1 MKNLLNLVFFFISVS
16 ILGQENI
23 KPNLIP
29 EKIVTN
35 EYHGIKI
42 EDPYQYLENLENPK
56 VVDWMKEN
64 ANYARNVLDEIPGRK
79 EFLDKIYEY
88 DSRVA
93 DRVFNSNVTSD
104 GRYFYLKTRPEDE
117 NGKLYTRKSYDESEK
132 IVFDPD
138 LYKSEENLN
147 YTISSYMPNHQG
159 NLIALFLSPNG
170 SENAEI
176 IIIDLEGKIFPEM
189 IDRSADWATGWLPDD
204 KSFFYTRYNS
214 GDIKDKNRQL
224 NMKSYLHIINT
235 SEKEDIEVFS
245 SKLNPELKIQPE
257 EAAIPFYDKVS
268 NKYFGGVFTVD
279 KRIKLY
285 MAKDDKLTT
294 PFKWDILTTQED
306 NITDFKVDSESIY
319 YLSFSSAPNFKI
331 LMAPLSNPGVS
342 NAKTIVNEYN
352 DQIITSMTTTSDG
365 LYFTTMK
372 NGIEAKVYF
381 LAKGS
386 EKPKLIDTPFAAGNI
401 SISTI
406 DSDSGAIWMNI
417 SGWTSPNKRYLYN
430 LNNDSFTKQPLST
443 EVDYPELKGL
453 MVKEVLVASHD
464 GVKVPVSII
473 YGDQIKMDG
482 KNPALIYGYGSYGN
496 SISPFFSP
504 LLLNFV
510 SYGGVFVI
518 PHVRGG
524 GELGD
529 SWHKAGQ
536 KLNKPNTWKDAIA
549 TAEYLISEKYTSSD
563 KLSIWGGSAG
573 GIFVG
578 RSITERPDL
587 FAAAIPQVGAMN
599 TVRMEESPN
608 GPVNAP
614 EFGTVKDP
622 EEFKGLFEMDSYL
635 HVKKGVKYPAVL
647 VTAGMNDP
655 RVIAWQPGKFAARM
669 QASTSSDK
677 PVLFLTDF
685 EAGHGIGDNK
695 STSFNSLA
703 DTFSFALWQSGHPKF
718 QPNKKILK

>member
-1 MKNLLNLVFFFISVS
+1 
-16 ILGQENI
+16 
-23 KPNLIP
+23 
-29 EKIVTN
+29 
-35 EYHGIKI
+35 
-42 EDPYQYLENLENPK
+42 
-56 VVDWMKEN
+56 
-64 ANYARNVLDEIPGRK
+64 
-79 EFLDKIYEY
+79 
-88 DSRVA
+88 
-93 DRVFNSNVTSD
+93 
-104 GRYFYLKTRPEDE
+104 
-117 NGKLYTRKSYDESEK
+117 
-132 IVFDPD
+132 
-138 LYKSEENLN
+138 
-147 YTISSYMPNHQG
+147 
-159 NLIALFLSPNG
+159 
-170 SENAEI
+170 
-176 IIIDLEGKIFPEM
+176 
-189 IDRSADWATGWLPDD
+189 
-204 KSFFYTRYNS
+204 
-214 GDIKDKNRQL
+214 
-224 NMKSYLHIINT
+224 
-235 SEKEDIEVFS
+235 
-245 SKLNPELKIQPE
+245 
-257 EAAIPFYDKVS
+257 
-268 NKYFGGVFTVD
+268 
-279 KRIKLY
+279 
-285 MAKDDKLTT
+285 MAKDDKFTT

-306 NITDFKVDSESIY
+306 NITDFQVDSESIY

-331 LMAPLSNPGVS
+331 LRAPLSNPGAS

-352 DQIITSMTTTSDG
+352 DQIITNMTTTSDG

-406 DSDSGAIWMNI
+406 DSNSSSIWMNI
-417 SGWTSPNKRYLYN
+417 SGWTSPKKRYLYN

-482 KNPALIYGYGSYGN
+482 ENPALIYGYGSYGN

-587 FAAAIPQVGAMN
+587 FAAAIPQVGVMN
-599 TVRMEESPN
+599 AVRMEESPN
-608 GPVNAP
+608 GPGNAP
-614 EFGTVKDP
+614 EFGTIKDP
-622 EEFKGLFEMDSYL
+622 EEFQGLFEMDSYL
-635 HVKKGVKYPAVL
+635 QVKKGVTYPAVL
-647 VTAGMNDP
+647 ITAGMNDP

-685 EAGHGIGDNK
+685 DAGHGIGDNK
-695 STSFNSLA
+695 SKQKKSPNW
-703 DTFSFALWQSGHPKF
+703 ALLF
-718 QPNKKILK
+718 YN